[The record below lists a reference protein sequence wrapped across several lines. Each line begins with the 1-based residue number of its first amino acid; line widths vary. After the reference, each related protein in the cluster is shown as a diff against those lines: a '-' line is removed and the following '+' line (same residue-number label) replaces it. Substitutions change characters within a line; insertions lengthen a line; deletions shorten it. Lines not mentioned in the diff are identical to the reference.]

1 MRARSPKP
9 AGYEDVLA
17 LPDTVVGQV
26 IGGELYVS
34 PRPASDH
41 GLAAAVLGS
50 KLVQGF
56 GRGGGGGPGGWHLL
70 PEPELHLAADIL
82 VPDLAGW
89 RVARMPRMTRQPFF
103 TLAPDWVCEILS
115 PPTARADRVHKMPV
129 YAREGVR
136 HLGLV
141 DPVAHTLEIY
151 RLEAG
156 SWLVVGTHGGGDRVR
171 AEPFDA
177 IELELEALWLE
188 DDEPAPPATG
198 GEAPT
203 AP

>member
-1 MRARSPKP
+1 MRGRSDKP

-41 GLAAAVLGS
+41 GQVTVILGS
-50 KLVQGF
+50 DLVTAF
-56 GRGGGGGPGGWHLL
+56 GRGRGGGPGGWRIHI
-70 PEPELHLAADIL
+70 EPELHLGPDIL

-89 RVARMPRMTRQPFF
+89 RIARMPRMTRQPFF

-115 PPTARADRVHKMPV
+115 PSTGRLDRVRKMPV

-136 HLGLV
+136 NLWLV
-141 DPVAHTLEIY
+141 DPVLHTLEIY

-156 SWLVVGTHGGGDRVR
+156 SWVVVGTHGGDEKVR

-177 IELELEALWLE
+177 IELELKDLWLE
-188 DDEPAPPATG
+188 DDEPGPSGAGAPP
-198 GEAPT
+198 E
-203 AP
+203 